1 MVKVEVPSGGWALAV
16 ALALGLQAVYYH
28 ETLLDAVRDVRKRVL
43 VWRTMHRRFTS
54 HRLRRLNSLGDAR
67 TSHFMWKKGPGVL
80 SDDSDSSGDENNSNS
95 SSGSSSGRSSNA
107 DTTDGLMSSQ
117 KKLVLVMVGLPAR
130 GKSFVVHKATR
141 YIEWL
146 GFPTR
151 MFNVGNLRRQ
161 LGKAGE
167 DATFFSA
174 DNPDATQ
181 LREDMAMEVLDELI
195 DWLETKGHVAIFDAT
210 NTTKLRRKHI
220 LDKVKSHTNI
230 RVMFVESICD
240 NEQLLD
246 GNYRRYGPGIHPC
259 ASIVVSATFS
269 RGSCRSVILLTS
281 AES

>member
-1 MVKVEVPSGGWALAV
+1 
-16 ALALGLQAVYYH
+16 
-28 ETLLDAVRDVRKRVL
+28 
-43 VWRTMHRRFTS
+43 
-54 HRLRRLNSLGDAR
+54 
-67 TSHFMWKKGPGVL
+67 
-80 SDDSDSSGDENNSNS
+80 
-95 SSGSSSGRSSNA
+95 
-107 DTTDGLMSSQ
+107 
-117 KKLVLVMVGLPAR
+117 
-130 GKSFVVHKATR
+130 VVHKATR

-174 DNPDATQ
+174 DNSDATQ

-195 DWLETKGHVAIFDAT
+195 DWLETQGHVAIFDAT

-240 NEQLLD
+240 NEALLD
-246 GNYRRYGPGIHPC
+246 GNYRRCGAGLTLPWVMGDGLLMKN
-259 ASIVVSATFS
+259 VMLATA
-269 RGSCRSVILLTS
+269 GSL
-281 AES
+281 